1 MRPAKTK
8 QESAH
13 KSAPKNGSEILEH
26 QKLDPSAPF
35 FLRPDISFIEAL
47 LQATRLPL
55 LLSWRPCRLLSSFG
69 HSGFLHHS
77 CFVIFSN
84 PSVARCHGTSNVDS
98 GLSRT

>member
-8 QESAH
+8 QESAQ

-26 QKLDPSAPF
+26 QKLDSCAPF

-55 LLSWRPCRLLSSFG
+55 QL
-69 HSGFLHHS
+69 
-77 CFVIFSN
+77 
-84 PSVARCHGTSNVDS
+84 
-98 GLSRT
+98 